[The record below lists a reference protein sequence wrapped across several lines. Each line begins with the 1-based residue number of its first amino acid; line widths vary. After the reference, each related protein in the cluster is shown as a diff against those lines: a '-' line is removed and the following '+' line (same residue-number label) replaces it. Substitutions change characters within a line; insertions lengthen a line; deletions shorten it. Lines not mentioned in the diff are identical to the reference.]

1 MIGSLKWAAYGVVRP
16 IVRPV
21 MRRLRLF
28 FVGGLHD
35 EIRELR
41 AEIGALRTVVER
53 QHPQSIETIVDQR
66 ARHIMAQAL
75 VTLALDRDGRDQDS
89 EDFPVST

>member
-1 MIGSLKWAAYGVVRP
+1 MRSLKWAAYGVVRP

-28 FVGGLHD
+28 FVGNLHD
-35 EIRELR
+35 EMRALR
-41 AEIGALRTVVER
+41 AEIGALRTLIER
-53 QHPQSIETIVDQR
+53 QHPQPIETVVDQR

-75 VTLALDRDGRDQDS
+75 ATLALDRDGRDQAS

>member
-1 MIGSLKWAAYGVVRP
+1 MRSLKWAAYGVVRP

-35 EIRELR
+35 EIRGLR
-41 AEIGALRTVVER
+41 AEIGALRTLVER

-75 VTLALDRDGRDQDS
+75 ATLALDRDGRDQDS

>member
-1 MIGSLKWAAYGVVRP
+1 
-16 IVRPV
+16 

-28 FVGGLHD
+28 FIGGLHD

-41 AEIGALRTVVER
+41 TEVGALKTLLER
-53 QHPQSIETIVDQR
+53 QHPQQIETVIDQR
-66 ARHIMAQAL
+66 MRHIMAQAL

-89 EDFPVST
+89 EDLPFST

>member
-1 MIGSLKWAAYGVVRP
+1 MTRSLKWAAYGVVRP
-16 IVRPV
+16 VVRPV

-35 EIRELR
+35 EIRELH
-41 AEIGALRTVVER
+41 AEIGALRTIVER
-53 QHPQSIETIVDQR
+53 QHPQSIEIMVDQR

-75 VTLALDRDGRDQDS
+75 ATLALDRDSRDQDS